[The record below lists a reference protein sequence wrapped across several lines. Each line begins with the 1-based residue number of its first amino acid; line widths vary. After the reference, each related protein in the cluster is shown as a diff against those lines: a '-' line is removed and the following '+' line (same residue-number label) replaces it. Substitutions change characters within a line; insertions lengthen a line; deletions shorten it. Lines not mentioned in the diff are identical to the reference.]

1 MLVTTG
7 ASRCGTPLKLLS
19 STFLGSIMIIR
30 TWSGVARSR
39 IEVMSALR
47 QPLLPE
53 PVVPAMSRC
62 TMRTRSARMALPVTS
77 LPSQNAIGDACGGK
91 SPWTSPRE
99 T

>member
-19 STFLGSIMIIR
+19 STFFGSIMIIR
-30 TWSGVARSR
+30 TSSGVARSR

-62 TMRTRSARMALPVTS
+62 TRRTRSAMTGLPVTS
-77 LPSQNAIGDACGGK
+77 LPSQNDIGEACCWNG
-91 SPWTSPRE
+91 PCTSPSE

>member
-1 MLVTTG
+1 
-7 ASRCGTPLKLLS
+7 
-19 STFLGSIMIIR
+19 MIIR
-30 TWSGVARSR
+30 TSSGVARSR

-62 TMRTRSARMALPVTS
+62 TMRTRSASTALPVTS
-77 LPSQNAIGDACGGK
+77 LPSQNAIGDACCGN
-91 SPWTSPRE
+91 SPWTSPSE